1 MYPILSLLHAF
12 SHNLIRFVAKKH
24 FVAWIITKNRLAQLI
39 DHATND
45 NRKLIIKAERQKRL
59 DEIEKYQT
67 ERMKKRQYLRKMA
80 TQQFYKSMQMLQA
93 NAKREKDE
101 PFEDYSIFLYR
112 QTAPDFKDRVKDLE
126 QKILYP
132 VSQSLSDECK
142 YLIMF
147 FFLCADEKPVSLM
160 FEITA

>member
-1 MYPILSLLHAF
+1 MFKIYGSKEFCSHVPSLLHAF
-12 SHNLIRFVAKKH
+12 SHNLIHNSLLCCKETFRCLDRHKKQDQY
-24 FVAWIITKNRLAQLI
+24 LQLI
-39 DHATND
+39 NRATNE
-45 NRKLIIKAERQKRL
+45 NRKLAIKDETQKRL
-59 DEIEKYQT
+59 DEIEKHRT
-67 ERMKKRQYLRKMA
+67 ERVKKRQYLRKMA

-132 VSQSLSDECK
+132 VS
-142 YLIMF
+142 
-147 FFLCADEKPVSLM
+147 
-160 FEITA
+160 